1 MAAGT
6 INAIAGGGSL
16 LTLPLLIFIGLDP
29 TVANGT
35 NRIAV
40 LLGAIGGTTSFA
52 RRGLIPTGW
61 LRMSLPPALIGVGLG
76 TWAAV
81 RVGDA
86 VFEGILTV
94 VLLLAAVWMI
104 WHPVQP
110 PAEGYPELPVGRRRW
125 LVIGAFIAIGLY
137 GGFIQAGI
145 GFLFLA
151 LLAAQG
157 FDLVRAN
164 ALKLPMIL
172 GFTVL
177 AVTLFAANGKVVWS
191 AGLTMAAGQFVGAKL
206 GVHLQVLKGQE
217 WVRRVLT
224 VMVVLFAVRLALG

>member
-1 MAAGT
+1 M
-6 INAIAGGGSL
+6 IARQTAPPEPMDHEWNRLRKGLVHRGGHFL
-16 LTLPLLIFIGLDP
+16 
-29 TVANGT
+29 
-35 NRIAV
+35 
-40 LLGAIGGTTSFA
+40 
-52 RRGLIPTGW
+52 
-61 LRMSLPPALIGVGLG
+61 
-76 TWAAV
+76 
-81 RVGDA
+81 
-86 VFEGILTV
+86 
-94 VLLLAAVWMI
+94 
-104 WHPVQP
+104 
-110 PAEGYPELPVGRRRW
+110 
-125 LVIGAFIAIGLY
+125 
-137 GGFIQAGI
+137 

-177 AVTLFAANGKVVWS
+177 AVTLFAASGKVVWT